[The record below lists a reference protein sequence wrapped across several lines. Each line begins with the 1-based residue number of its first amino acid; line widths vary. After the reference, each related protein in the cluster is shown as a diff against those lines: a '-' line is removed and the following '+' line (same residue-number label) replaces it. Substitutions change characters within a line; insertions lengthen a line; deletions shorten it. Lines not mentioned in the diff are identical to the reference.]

1 MERIGFVGAGRAGGA
16 LARALAAVGWPV
28 VAVASRTPAS
38 AERLA
43 GQLPAARAV
52 PSAQHVADAADLV
65 FLTVPDTA
73 LAAVAEAVAW
83 RPGQAVIHTSGAD
96 SLAPLAAAARAGARV
111 GSLHPLQTFA
121 APAADPLEPFQGT
134 TCALEGDPALL
145 PRLEALAAAL
155 GARSLRLP
163 PQAKA
168 LYHTSA
174 VLAANYLVT
183 LLHLAAGLWERF
195 GVSEEEATAALLP
208 LVRGAVENVAAHG
221 AGQALTG
228 PIARGDAA
236 TVEKHLA
243 ALAEECPDALPLYRA
258 LAHATLDLARAHKI
272 LTPQAAAALEASL
285 SNVPIPTRP
294 GRRNGGDG

>member
-1 MERIGFVGAGRAGGA
+1 
-16 LARALAAVGWPV
+16 
-28 VAVASRTPAS
+28 
-38 AERLA
+38 
-43 GQLPAARAV
+43 
-52 PSAQHVADAADLV
+52 
-65 FLTVPDTA
+65 
-73 LAAVAEAVAW
+73 
-83 RPGQAVIHTSGAD
+83 
-96 SLAPLAAAARAGARV
+96 
-111 GSLHPLQTFA
+111 
-121 APAADPLEPFQGT
+121 
-134 TCALEGDPALL
+134 
-145 PRLEALAAAL
+145 
-155 GARSLRLP
+155 
-163 PQAKA
+163 
-168 LYHTSA
+168 
-174 VLAANYLVT
+174 
-183 LLHLAAGLWERF
+183 
-195 GVSEEEATAALLP
+195 LLP